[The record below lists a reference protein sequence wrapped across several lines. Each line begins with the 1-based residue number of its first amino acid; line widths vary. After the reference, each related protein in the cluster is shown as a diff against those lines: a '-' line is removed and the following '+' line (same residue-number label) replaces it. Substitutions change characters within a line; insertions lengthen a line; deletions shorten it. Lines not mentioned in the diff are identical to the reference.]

1 LARSRRC
8 SLFVFL
14 PLGVLSPLSAHP
26 QEGTPIVANQPV
38 VLATD
43 AQALGGRVIAIDV
56 SAPLKHAQ
64 SMERWNMDLTA
75 AIGRLMSVATA
86 VAVVQRE
93 ADVVAVRID
102 GGGISS
108 PIEVRLHVPSM
119 SFRTTVRTATRGWS
133 TPSNGSLAPGRVVG
147 TSGTFTVEIAPS
159 GVYSVDL
166 AKGEIGDE
174 TAALFAHEFG
184 IPAAAITG
192 EYFAPTGIVGSGL
205 VLILLDRSA
214 TEQQT
219 QAAEQAVRSFGF
231 LSPLIKGGL
240 GPRQWLERISS
251 DSIYA
256 VRPGS

>member
-1 LARSRRC
+1 MARSRTC

-14 PLGVLSPLSAHP
+14 ALAVLSPLSAHP
-26 QEGTPIVANQPV
+26 QEGAPIVANQPV

-56 SAPLKHAQ
+56 SAPLTHAQ
-64 SMERWNMDLTA
+64 SMERWSMDLTA

-93 ADVVAVRID
+93 ADVVVVRID

-119 SFRTTVRTATRGWS
+119 SFRTTVRTVTRGWS
-133 TPSNGSLAPGRVVG
+133 TPSNGLAPSRVVG

-166 AKGEIGDE
+166 VKGEIGDE
-174 TAALFAHEFG
+174 TAALFAHKFG
-184 IPAAAITG
+184 APAAAITG
-192 EYFAPTGIVGSGL
+192 EYFAPTRIVGSGL
-205 VLILLDRSA
+205 VLILLDPSA
-214 TEQQT
+214 TEQQA

-256 VRPGS
+256 VRLGS